1 MDGVSKRFS
10 NKVTRFSFLM
20 AIFVIYIHA
29 NNLAYYGI
37 SPDQLCIPTI
47 VVEIGGGTW
56 RNSSTIL
63 FYDVSVLAF

>member
-47 VVEIGGGTW
+47 VVEIGGGYLEEQQYH
-56 RNSSTIL
+56 SFL
-63 FYDVSVLAF
+63 